1 MMTMTT
7 MTTILIMITILAMMT
22 KVVAK
27 YAPCDMLESLIGCI
41 CMEVGGWA
49 QASWRLSDLI

>member
-7 MTTILIMITILAMMT
+7 MTTILIMITISAMMT

-41 CMEVGGWA
+41 CMEVGG
-49 QASWRLSDLI
+49 